1 MTNDGLEADRPYAI
15 LCVCTGNVCRSPVAE
30 RLLAARLGP
39 TVAVTSAGTLG
50 LTGRAIEPAMAAHL
64 AALGLSDVGFTAR
77 RLTAADLGRA
87 DLVLGLTRE
96 HRAEAVEMVPSTVR
110 RAFTLLE
117 FARLLGRI
125 HPDELPDGTVADRL
139 RAATPL
145 AAARRR
151 MITGPVDTDDVVD
164 PYRLAQ
170 EVYDQSFSAIRIAV
184 DAIAERIA
192 PRPDH
197 NLEADSRPPAERWPR
212 PVDTD
217 GASSD
222 FGPSPGPQSG

>member
-1 MTNDGLEADRPYAI
+1 MTVPTDRPYAI

-39 TVAVTSAGTLG
+39 TVSVASAGTLG

-64 AALGLSDVGFTAR
+64 AALGLGDVGFTAR
-77 RLTAADLGRA
+77 RLTEADVGRA

-96 HRAEAVEMVPSTVR
+96 HRAEAVELAPSAVR

-117 FARLLGRI
+117 FARLLGQI
-125 HPDELPDGTVADRL
+125 DPDELPDGTVADRL
-139 RAATPL
+139 RTAVPL

-151 MITGPVDTDDVVD
+151 MVTGPVDADDVVD

-170 EVYDQSFSAIRIAV
+170 EVYDQSFSAIRVAV
-184 DAIAERIA
+184 DVIADRVV
-192 PRPDH
+192 PR
-197 NLEADSRPPAERWPR
+197 
-212 PVDTD
+212 
-217 GASSD
+217 
-222 FGPSPGPQSG
+222 SG

>member
-1 MTNDGLEADRPYAI
+1 MVTGSDRSQADRPYVI

-39 TVAVTSAGTLG
+39 SVTVTSAGTLG

-87 DLVLGLTRE
+87 DLVLGLTRD
-96 HRAEAVEMVPSTVR
+96 HRADAVEMAPSTVR

-117 FARLLGRI
+117 FARLLGQI
-125 HPDELPDGTVADRL
+125 HPDELPEGTAADRL
-139 RAATPL
+139 RTATPL

-151 MITGPVDTDDVVD
+151 MISGPIDTDDVVD

-184 DAIAERIA
+184 DAIADRIV
-192 PRPDH
+192 PR
-197 NLEADSRPPAERWPR
+197 
-212 PVDTD
+212 
-217 GASSD
+217 
-222 FGPSPGPQSG
+222 SG